1 MGDETVSIQ
10 RWRIE
15 ALALRLADGR
25 QSPTALK
32 IQRGVG
38 RLMAGLGQVS
48 VTELTLASGR
58 RADVIALSPN
68 GDITIVEVKSSLA
81 DFRADTKWRDYH
93 AFCDYLFFAVAD
105 DFPLEVLPEE
115 AGLIVADAYG
125 AAILRAP
132 ERTPLTA
139 ARRKAVTIRFA
150 QAAAARLHSLTDPE
164 GAAGTLL

>member
-1 MGDETVSIQ
+1 MGDDRVSIHH
-10 RWRIE
+10 WRIE
-15 ALALRLADGR
+15 ALALRLTDGR

-32 IQRGVG
+32 IQRGVC

-58 RADVIALSPN
+58 RADVIALSPA

-93 AFCDYLFFAVAD
+93 AFSDYLFFAVAE
-105 DFPLEVLPEE
+105 DFPIEVLPEE

-125 AAILRAP
+125 AAILRSP
-132 ERTPLTA
+132 ERMPLAA

-150 QAAAARLHSLTDPE
+150 QAAAARLHSLTDPD
-164 GAAGTLL
+164 GAPIALL